1 MLEIHEDIQST
12 FAQPLAPYDGDLEEE
27 LAELIAE
34 DNNSSAPKS
43 PPPTNKGSP
52 KTDDLDKRFKDLGLP
67 DVPDTSPE
75 ISSAKITI

>member
-12 FAQPLAPYDGDLEEE
+12 FAQPLTPYDGDLEEE

-34 DNNSSAPKS
+34 DNNSPAPKS
-43 PPPTNKGSP
+43 PPPTNKGTS
-52 KTDDLDKRFKDLGLP
+52 KSDDLEKRFKDLGLP

-75 ISSAKITI
+75 TSRAKITL